1 MLNNIRDKGNRMNV
15 TVTSLFNHMTDA
27 DFLVLHEAGELK
39 NFCWAL
45 SVDLQSKGNEK
56 DYTYTA

>member
-27 DFLVLHEAGELK
+27 DFLALHDAGELK

-45 SVDLQSKGNEK
+45 SVDLQSKNHEK
-56 DYTYTA
+56 DNTYTA

>member
-1 MLNNIRDKGNRMNV
+1 MNV

-27 DFLVLHEAGELK
+27 DILALHEAGELK

>member
-1 MLNNIRDKGNRMNV
+1 MNV

-27 DFLVLHEAGELK
+27 DFLALHEAGELK

-45 SVDLQSKGNEK
+45 SVDLQSKKNEK
-56 DYTYTA
+56 DYTYSA

>member
-1 MLNNIRDKGNRMNV
+1 MLNSTRDKGNRMNV

-27 DFLVLHEAGELK
+27 DFLALHEAGELK

-45 SVDLQSKGNEK
+45 SVDLQSKKNEK
-56 DYTYTA
+56 DYTYSA

>member
-1 MLNNIRDKGNRMNV
+1 MLNSTRDKGNKMNV

-27 DFLVLHEAGELK
+27 DFLALHDAGELK
-39 NFCWAL
+39 NFCWAV
-45 SVDLQSKGNEK
+45 SVELQSKTNEK